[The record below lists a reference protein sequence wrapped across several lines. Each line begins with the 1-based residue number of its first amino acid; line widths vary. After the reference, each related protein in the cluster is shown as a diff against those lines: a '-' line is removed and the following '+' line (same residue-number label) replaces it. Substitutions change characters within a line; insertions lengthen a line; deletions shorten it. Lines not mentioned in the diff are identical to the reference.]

1 MTKKQILQNNQDEVV
16 RLSADGVSNADIGR
30 KFGCSGALVGLFL
43 KNLGMVSQELLRV
56 QEGDLTKFKD
66 EIIKRF
72 EAGQSVYS
80 LARDLGISDAKTNK
94 YLIKWGYDTSAG
106 HKKHAGD
113 VELNSHSEEIIRI
126 YLEEKIG
133 VDAIAKRFNT
143 YGGSIRKIINDAGAM
158 RDYDYYRYDVDQT
171 YFEKIDTRS
180 KAYFLGLLMSDG
192 NVQDTGF
199 RISLKAD
206 DREILE
212 KLAIELNYEG
222 GLEFI
227 KPRHKLKKNGEMGM
241 SSPQYRLSIHKNKI
255 AQDLI
260 KLGCM
265 KNKTWKLRFPTED
278 QVPREFI
285 ADFLRGYC
293 DGDGTI
299 SSKYP
304 QLGFIG
310 NKFFITELINYLPL
324 KMEPYKWYQQS
335 INPEFLD
342 DPDKELL
349 SIRISLCHGSKE
361 VLNFLYGN
369 CQDTL
374 YLPRKYELAQR
385 WLLTS

>member
-1 MTKKQILQNNQDEVV
+1 MTKKQILQNNKDEIVK
-16 RLSADGVSNADIGR
+16 LSIDGVSNADIGR

-43 KNLGMVSQELLRV
+43 KDLGIVSQELLRV

-80 LARDLGISDAKTNK
+80 LAKDLGINNLKANNYS
-94 YLIKWGYDTSAG
+94 IRWGYATSAG

-113 VELNSHSEEIIRI
+113 VELNSQSEEIIRI

-133 VDAIAKRFNT
+133 VDTIAKRFNT
-143 YGGSIRKIINDAGAM
+143 YGTSIRKIINDAGVM

-171 YFEKIDTRS
+171 YFEKIDTRE
-180 KAYFLGLLMSDG
+180 KAYFLGFLMSDG
-192 NVQDTGF
+192 NVQDSGF
-199 RISLKAD
+199 RIALKAD

-212 KLAIELNYEG
+212 RFAAELKYDGDLA
-222 GLEFI
+222 FV
-227 KPRHKLKKNGEMGM
+227 KPRHKLKKNGEMGV
-241 SSPQYRLSIHKNKI
+241 SSPQYKLSINKSKM

-265 KNKTWKLRFPTED
+265 KNKTWKLRFPTND
-278 QVPREFI
+278 QVPLEFI
-285 ADFLRGYC
+285 PDFLRGYC

-299 SSKYP
+299 SSRYP

-335 INPEFLD
+335 VEFPD

-349 SIRISLCHGSKE
+349 SIRISLCQGSKE
-361 VLNFLYGN
+361 VLHYLYGN

-374 YLPRKYELAQR
+374 YLKRKYELAQR
-385 WLLTS
+385 WLSQ